1 MSNKTRPELS
11 KKNPYWLERHRYYEL
26 KHFCMQYPLWVK
38 ERAAIDGLVTTKYGA
53 SLYSPDPSSSDPTA
67 KAADVRLFYTNRI
80 EMVEEAARETD
91 PVIGSYI
98 LAGVTCGVS
107 YEALNAR
114 FTVPCGKDMYY
125 ELYRK
130 FFWLLSRKRQ

>member
-1 MSNKTRPELS
+1 MSSKIRPELS

-38 ERAAIDGLVTTKYGA
+38 ERAAIDGMVMMKYGV
-53 SLYSPDPSSSDPTA
+53 SLYSPDLSSNDPTA

-80 EMVEEAARETD
+80 EMVERAARETD
-91 PVIGSYI
+91 PIIGSYI
-98 LAGVTCGVS
+98 LVGVTCGVS

-114 FTVPCGKDMYY
+114 SKIPCGKDMYY
-125 ELYRK
+125 DLYRK
-130 FFWLLSRKRQ
+130 FFWLLSRERQ